1 MAVRRPNRLLK
12 LTAARRLSRRTRIIV
27 QKFGG
32 TSVATDE
39 GRSRLAAHVSGAVAT
54 GWSPV
59 VVVSAMGRA
68 GAPYATDT
76 LLKLVQPSTSPDTAA
91 TAATATPNRDLD
103 LLMSCGEV
111 ISAIV
116 TASAL
121 RAAGHDTV
129 VLTGQQGGIITDES
143 HGSASIVDL
152 HPEPITR
159 HLAQGKVV
167 VVAGFQGATR
177 AGEITTLGRGGSD
190 ISAVALGAALHAG
203 LVEIYTD
210 VDGIKTAD
218 PRLVPHAR
226 TIPHMTYDETSQLAH
241 EGAKVLHPRAA
252 EMAACFRLKVRIRS
266 TFTDAPGTLVTAD
279 GPDEDPWSTLAHP
292 GPVAGVT
299 HADAIALVSFDSDAG
314 DRPPYTA
321 TFRALAEI
329 GINIDMI
336 SVTPQACSFIVAG
349 QSVHAAEQA
358 LHRVGVNPAIRGGLA
373 KVSVVGRGMRDTPGV
388 MARVSEALLQAGV
401 GILRT
406 SDSLMTISCLIDAAD
421 LEAAVRALHTRFGLD
436 DSAAATPREGS

>member
-1 MAVRRPNRLLK
+1 
-12 LTAARRLSRRTRIIV
+12 
-27 QKFGG
+27 
-32 TSVATDE
+32 
-39 GRSRLAAHVSGAVAT
+39 
-54 GWSPV
+54 
-59 VVVSAMGRA
+59 MGRA

-76 LLKLVQPSTSPDTAA
+76 LLKLVQPAGPSAPAPSA
-91 TAATATPNRDLD
+91 RELD

-111 ISAIV
+111 ISAVV
-116 TASAL
+116 TTSAL
-121 RAAGHDTV
+121 RAAGHDPV
-129 VLTGQQGGIITDES
+129 VLTGQQGGIITDET
-143 HGSASIVDL
+143 HGGASIIDL
-152 HPEPITR
+152 RPQAITS

-177 AGEITTLGRGGSD
+177 AGDITTLGRGGSD

-252 EMAACFRLKVRIRS
+252 EMAASFRLKVRIRS
-266 TFTDAPGTLVTAD
+266 TFSDEPGTLVTAD
-279 GPDEDPWSTLAHP
+279 GPEHDPWHALAHP

-299 HADAIALVSFDSDAG
+299 HTDAIALVSFGSGAG
-314 DRPPYTA
+314 DQAPYTA
-321 TFRALAEI
+321 TFRALAKV

-336 SVTPQACSFIVAG
+336 SVTPQACSFIIAS
-349 QSVHAAEQA
+349 QSAAASEQA
-358 LHRVGVNPAIRGGLA
+358 LREAGMSPSIRGGLA

-388 MARVSEALLQAGV
+388 MARVSEALLQSGV
-401 GILRT
+401 GILQT

-421 LEAAVRALHTRFGLD
+421 LEAAVRALHTGFGLD
-436 DSAAATPREGS
+436 PA